1 MMKRS
6 LSIVMGLVLLMG
18 LVLVVAGRE
27 TAVGAEV
34 WITTRKLNVLLYGS
48 GGSFYG
54 RNRLSIML

>member
-1 MMKRS
+1 MKRS

-34 WITTRKLNVLLYGS
+34 
-48 GGSFYG
+48 
-54 RNRLSIML
+54 